1 MGFTH
6 KGKLLDEDDDF
17 NEKISDSDDDDLGS
31 NVDPRDRGKLNAE
44 VVDNLNFG
52 CGGEVMD

>member
-6 KGKLLDEDDDF
+6 KGKLLEGEDDF
-17 NEKISDSDDDDLGS
+17 NEAISETESEGS

-52 CGGEVMD
+52 CGGDVMD